1 MLKKFKKIKKNL
13 NKTNTLKIIIIIF
26 SNILLKN
33 QTFKKW
39 SGIEAPMECLSLNST
54 LKCG

>member
-1 MLKKFKKIKKNL
+1 MLKIILKNKKKL

-26 SNILLKN
+26 SNFLLKN

>member
-33 QTFKKW
+33 QTFKKL